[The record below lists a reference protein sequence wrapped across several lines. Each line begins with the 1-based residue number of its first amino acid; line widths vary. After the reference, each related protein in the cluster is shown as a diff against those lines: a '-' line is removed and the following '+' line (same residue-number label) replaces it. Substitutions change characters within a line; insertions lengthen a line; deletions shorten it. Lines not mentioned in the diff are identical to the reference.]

1 MSIKLW
7 ILSGAF
13 AALATVSHAQ
23 NSESSPRQ
31 FTAQAGEIVL
41 ETQNLMG
48 ENQYSAALAK
58 LSEVLKLPDLNAY
71 ELSIIYQM
79 QGSSYYELDQFGPA
93 ITAFEK
99 AIASGGLL
107 PKEAANMQAQIAQL
121 MIANG
126 QYAQGAQKL
135 EDYLKAG
142 GQLKSAYINM
152 LTQAWIQAKNYN
164 KALPWAEK
172 SFAAANPKERKDYN
186 TLNYLYSQLKLADRQ
201 AELVKEM
208 IGRWPQERELWE
220 AWASLLS
227 QSGQDED
234 AFEVNKLQYLAGV
247 LTEETDIMKVV
258 QYYSFYDMPYQ
269 AAQILEK
276 ELNAGRVKRQTDKL
290 VQLSSLYRQAREY
303 GRAIPILE
311 AAWRV

>member
-31 FTAQAGEIVL
+31 FTAPAGEIVL

-164 KALPWAEK
+164 KALP
-172 SFAAANPKERKDYN
+172 
-186 TLNYLYSQLKLADRQ
+186 
-201 AELVKEM
+201 
-208 IGRWPQERELWE
+208 
-220 AWASLLS
+220 
-227 QSGQDED
+227 
-234 AFEVNKLQYLAGV
+234 
-247 LTEETDIMKVV
+247 
-258 QYYSFYDMPYQ
+258 
-269 AAQILEK
+269 
-276 ELNAGRVKRQTDKL
+276 
-290 VQLSSLYRQAREY
+290 
-303 GRAIPILE
+303 
-311 AAWRV
+311 